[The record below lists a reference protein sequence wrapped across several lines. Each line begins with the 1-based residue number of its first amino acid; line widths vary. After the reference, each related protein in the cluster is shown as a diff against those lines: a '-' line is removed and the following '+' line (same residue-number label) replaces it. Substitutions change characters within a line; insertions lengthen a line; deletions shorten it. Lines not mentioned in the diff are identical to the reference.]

1 MYLSE
6 PRCGRPSPPHPP
18 SAVPGSLPFQGALTA
33 MSEPQLD
40 VRTIAP
46 RDRHPQIF
54 GTFESLALGG
64 AFILV
69 NDHDPKP
76 LYYHFNAER
85 AGTFGWEYLEDG
97 PEVWRVR
104 ISRTA

>member
-1 MYLSE
+1 
-6 PRCGRPSPPHPP
+6 
-18 SAVPGSLPFQGALTA
+18 
-33 MSEPQLD
+33 MSDITLD

-54 GTFESLALGG
+54 NTFDTLPVGG
-64 AFILV
+64 SFILV

-85 AGTFGWEYLEDG
+85 GGTFGWDYLEEG
-97 PEVWRVR
+97 PETWRVR
-104 ISRTA
+104 ISKAA

>member
-1 MYLSE
+1 
-6 PRCGRPSPPHPP
+6 
-18 SAVPGSLPFQGALTA
+18 
-33 MSEPQLD
+33 MSDILLD
-40 VRTIAP
+40 VRVIPP

-54 GTFESLALGG
+54 STFEALPVGG
-64 AFILV
+64 SFILI

-85 AGTFGWEYLEDG
+85 AGTFGWDYLEDG
-97 PEVWRVR
+97 PETWQVR